1 MPPCVRGSS
10 WSMMPAWRTPP
21 WRTPL
26 CVRVARHTPSPAF
39 PGHYPLSTALP
50 IRPGKILFDPK
61 APLCYPEELPSSRR
75 HSVLSF
81 LTPPPGRMSRQTATD
96 GVHPGARPRRAAI
109 FAAQPIHGIDRP
121 STPPVRRHTLGVR
134 HLKAGSRVGA
144 SAAMNEGELTD
155 GELTAARW
163 RLSNMTLWPFYS
175 SKGTGWRPPQPTTHS
190 HISLRDLTANRG
202 VG

>member
-1 MPPCVRGSS
+1 VC
-10 WSMMPAWRTPP
+10 A
-21 WRTPL
+21 
-26 CVRVARHTPSPAF
+26 SPATHPPLRF
-39 PGHYPLSTALP
+39 PATIHYPLHCQSGLE
-50 IRPGKILFDPK
+50 KILFDPN

-134 HLKAGSRVGA
+134 HLKTGSRVGA

-163 RLSNMTLWPFYS
+163 RLSNMTLWLSLQFEGHRLEAPATYNALAHFAAGS
-175 SKGTGWRPPQPTTHS
+175 HGKPGGGIEETPQGGPRPDYEPPSPTRATT
-190 HISLRDLTANRG
+190 RR
-202 VG
+202 